1 MKADTTAHLHDI
13 IQAADAI
20 KLFTAGKTFDYYI
33 SDDILR
39 SAIERK
45 CEIIGEALNRIR
57 RDDADVL
64 EQIRN
69 HREIVSFRNILAHG
83 YDSIDDQ
90 IVWDIIGEDL
100 DQLRQ
105 DTRSLIQ
112 QYQSAE
118 QPSRG

>member
-13 IQAADAI
+13 IQAANAI
-20 KLFTAGKTFDYYI
+20 KLFAAGRTFGDYAN
-33 SDDILR
+33 DDILR

-57 RDDADVL
+57 RDDTDVL
-64 EQIRN
+64 EHIRN

-90 IVWDIIGEDL
+90 IVWDAIGEDL
-100 DQLRQ
+100 DALLE
-105 DTRSLIQ
+105 DAKSMI
-112 QYQSAE
+112 QSAD
-118 QPSRG
+118 QRTSLQGL

>member
-20 KLFTAGKTFDYYI
+20 KQFAAGKTFDDYS

-69 HREIVSFRNILAHG
+69 HREIISFRNILAHG

-90 IVWDIIGEDL
+90 IVWDVIGDDL
-100 DQLRQ
+100 DALRL

-112 QYQSAE
+112 QC
-118 QPSRG
+118 PID

>member
-1 MKADTTAHLHDI
+1 MKADTLAHLHDI
-13 IQAADAI
+13 LQAADAI
-20 KLFTAGKTFDYYI
+20 KSFATGKTFDDYI

-57 RDDADVL
+57 RDDADIL
-64 EQIRN
+64 ENIRN

-90 IVWDIIGEDL
+90 IVWDVIGEDL
-100 DQLRQ
+100 DELLHDVRV
-105 DTRSLIQ
+105 LL
-112 QYQSAE
+112 
-118 QPSRG
+118 G

>member
-1 MKADTTAHLHDI
+1 MKPDVIAHLHDI
-13 IQAADAI
+13 IKSADAI
-20 KLFTAGKTFDYYI
+20 KQFIEGKTFDDYV

-57 RDDADVL
+57 RDDADIL
-64 EQIRN
+64 DHIRN

-90 IVWDIIGEDL
+90 IVWDVIGEDL
-100 DQLRQ
+100 DQLRH
-105 DTRSLIQ
+105 DTKSLIN
-112 QYQSAE
+112 QSA
-118 QPSRG
+118 

>member
-20 KLFTAGKTFDYYI
+20 KQFAAGRTFEDYVN
-33 SDDILR
+33 DDILR

-57 RDDADVL
+57 RDDADIL

-90 IVWDIIGEDL
+90 IVWDVIGEDL
-100 DQLRQ
+100 DTLRM

-112 QYQSAE
+112 QC
-118 QPSRG
+118 PID